1 MKNAKLLKP
10 IWGLWPCVSRFNAFP
25 MIITDL
31 HARLAKLAVTAMKLD
46 RKERELRERATAW
59 HPAH

>member
-1 MKNAKLLKP
+1 
-10 IWGLWPCVSRFNAFP
+10 

-46 RKERELRERATAW
+46 RKERELRERATAGIRRIERRYSK
-59 HPAH
+59 AALEGITARLQR